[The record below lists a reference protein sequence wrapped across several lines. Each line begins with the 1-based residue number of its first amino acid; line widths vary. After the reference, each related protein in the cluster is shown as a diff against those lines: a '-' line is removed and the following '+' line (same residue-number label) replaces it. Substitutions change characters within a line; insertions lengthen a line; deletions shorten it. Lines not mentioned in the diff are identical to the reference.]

1 MVQMAKELNADVL
14 FMLLANEEDMRSS
27 SGDKTWT
34 PYREIMKSTA
44 KRHGAPLINVPE
56 LFTASGLTKE
66 QLFLDEMHPTKQ
78 GHKIMGEAM
87 AKILQDADWVNG
99 GSIMKD
105 GDGTSLSIY
114 EDPFIKGASTS
125 SGRIFR
131 NHTNN
136 DTGSK
141 NYG

>member
-44 KRHGAPLINVPE
+44 NDGAPLINVPE

-66 QLFLDEMHPTKQ
+66 TIVF
-78 GHKIMGEAM
+78 G
-87 AKILQDADWVNG
+87 
-99 GSIMKD
+99 
-105 GDGTSLSIY
+105 
-114 EDPFIKGASTS
+114 
-125 SGRIFR
+125 
-131 NHTNN
+131 
-136 DTGSK
+136 
-141 NYG
+141 